1 MQYLIQRRFQM
12 KKTFFLSIVLFIF
25 LFSFQTI
32 AEAQEAPSA
41 GESPLASFMG
51 AKWGMSAEDFSNHFR
66 YSDQIKKEKDE
77 FFALDNF
84 ELGGMVIK
92 KIRFKFDAKGN
103 KDDKLTKRNYNH
115 LFLSEA
121 FMYIKPDQYETL
133 LQIFKTKYG
142 EPTKSDEFET
152 RDSSGN
158 SFLQKVA
165 RWEAQ
170 DIKRLIIMEK
180 QASKLVDGIITFI
193 PIKPKEKVEKKD
205 KIKEAAEKI

>member
-1 MQYLIQRRFQM
+1 M
-12 KKTFFLSIVLFIF
+12 KKTIFLPIVLLI
-25 LFSFQTI
+25 LFVSFGSI
-32 AEAQEAPSA
+32 AEAQEAQP
-41 GESPLASFMG
+41 GENPMASFMG

-66 YSDQIKKEKDE
+66 YRDEIKKEKDE

-84 ELGGMVIK
+84 ELAGMVIK
-92 KIRFKFDAKGN
+92 KVRFKFDPRGN
-103 KDDKLTKRNYNH
+103 QDDKLIKRNYNH
-115 LFLSEA
+115 LFLTEA
-121 FMYIKPDQYETL
+121 FMYMKSDQFETL

-142 EPTKSDEFET
+142 DPTKYDEFET

-158 SFLQKVA
+158 SVLQKVA

-180 QASKLVDGIITFI
+180 QASKLVDGITTFI
-193 PIKPKEKVEKKD
+193 PIRPKKPVEKKD

>member
-1 MQYLIQRRFQM
+1 M
-12 KKTFFLSIVLFIF
+12 KKTFVLSIVLFI
-25 LFSFQTI
+25 LFISFHSI
-32 AEAQEAPSA
+32 AEAQEGPGA
-41 GESPLASFMG
+41 GENPMTSFMG
-51 AKWGMSAEDFSNHFR
+51 AKWGMSAEDFTNHFR
-66 YSDQIKKEKDE
+66 YRDDLKKEKDE

-92 KIRFKFDAKGN
+92 KIRFKFDASGN
-103 KDDKLTKRNYNH
+103 KDEKLLKKNYNH
-115 LFLSEA
+115 LFFSEA
-121 FMYIKPDQYETL
+121 FMYMKSEQFETL

-142 EPTKSDEFET
+142 DPTKYDEFET

-180 QASKLVDGIITFI
+180 QASKLVDGLTMFI
-193 PIKPKEKVEKKD
+193 PIKPKAKVEKKD